1 LIISV
6 SGRTGSI
13 GRHLQRVESFTTRLA
28 EAASNFDN
36 EFKYSKPEAFIHL
49 AAITDIKSAANFEE
63 LSYEINVVGA
73 VKTMQAFARNGGR
86 RFIFASTGHVYGL
99 TEPGDFALESDT
111 PMPKS
116 VYAKHKLIAEEK
128 LSQIALGHDIELV
141 NARIFSVFGEN
152 MAEHYLASKI
162 FNSQISS
169 SISADYPL
177 VKNGLDVRDFLE
189 PVTVANILYKLATID
204 NIKSHGET
212 INICSGKPL
221 TVMDR
226 ILIEFP
232 KWPEGRIEKNNSETP
247 YLVGS
252 NKKIQKILPG

>member
-1 LIISV
+1 MTIFA
-6 SGRTGSI
+6 SGTTGSI
-13 GRHLQRVESFTTRLA
+13 GRHLQKVEPFTTRLN
-28 EAASNFDN
+28 EAVGNFES
-36 EFKYSKPEAFIHL
+36 EFKGLNPDAFIHL

-73 VKTMQAFARNGGR
+73 TKAMHAFARNGGK
-86 RFIFASTGHVYGL
+86 RFIFASTGHVYGS
-99 TEPGDFALESDT
+99 TEPGGFALESDT

-116 VYAKHKLIAEEK
+116 VYAKHKLIAEEE
-128 LSQIALGHDIELV
+128 LSDIALDYGIELV

-162 FNSQISS
+162 FNAQISS
-169 SISADYPL
+169 SISTDYPL

-189 PVTVANILYKLATID
+189 PVMVANTLYKLATID
-204 NIKSHGET
+204 IIKSHGET

-221 TVMDR
+221 TVRDR
-226 ILIEFP
+226 ILNEFP
-232 KWPEGRIEKNNSETP
+232 NWPEGKIEKNYSETP

-252 NKKIQKILPG
+252 NKKIQKILSD